1 MVDCEGQRV
10 NDGRCPHCGIAHEQG
25 IRVCPSTGLLITPAP
40 AAPGGA
46 RRAAIAPRPPSR
58 AAVAPKPPPPVGRD
72 ELVGSVIGD
81 KYAINGILG
90 EGGMGVVYEAEHM
103 AMGRIVAIKVLHPEN
118 AQKREAV
125 SRLQHEAKVTG
136 NLGHPNICEIYDMGR
151 LEDGS
156 PYVVMERLRG
166 ETLADR
172 IKRDG
177 KVEPG
182 PVVEIAIQVLSALA
196 AAHASGIIHRDLKPE
211 NVFLAEKPGGLVVT
225 KLLDFGISKAML
237 AAGDEDRLGLT
248 QTGMVMG
255 TPYYMAPEQARG
267 DRALDNRVDLWAVG
281 VMMYEAM
288 TGRRPFLAK
297 NYNALLVKILTVWHR
312 SLAEV
317 DPTIPPA
324 LALAVDKALSKMP
337 EDRYR
342 NAADMQEALKRF
354 LPRKDV
360 AFPSS
365 FALPSVRP
373 VAESTA
379 ATSPAAAKAPAANAP
394 AAAKAPGA
402 NAPAAAKAP
411 VAPAHASKAAA
422 PAAKPPT
429 FGLPELDLHEDTA
442 DGVPWTAV
450 KQYVP
455 TGTRNAVN
463 AAIAAN
469 QGGAQAPQQGQSPPQ
484 AQAPQQAHGQAPQQA
499 HGQALQ
505 QAQAQPP
512 QQPSMSSPPHGAQ
525 AYGGSPSP
533 HAGGPPAHT
542 GIPAPRPTP
551 VMPVVIPSAA
561 IPPAARDRA
570 GETGHGSQG
579 SSGAS
584 NAPPPSAA
592 PAPAAYRPP
601 AVSPSSSIRYA
612 PVSAAPSG
620 PAPAHVPP
628 WGHRPD
634 APGAGAS
641 GLTAPRPAQAPLG
654 APSPAAGPLP
664 APSAPRVAARR
675 AAVPP
680 RPTAQGFA
688 SPSSSPAPGVPQAQP
703 GQPPSPH
710 AAQPPPPPPS
720 HYQPPQPPQP
730 LPHASAYSGSQS
742 VTPTQQGYAVP
753 SPYAPPP
760 PPQALQSAAQP
771 PAASP
776 AHGGSSQP
784 SAASPPAYGGAP
796 VSARGGQISQGS
808 APSPQAA
815 SSPPRPG
822 MPPLVSPAPVA
833 GRGSADPF
841 APRPGPA
848 ARVSQ
853 AARAQRSPFPSQNAG
868 VPVQAAP
875 PPPEEVH
882 DDTTIMDDSSDGD
895 GDDDQIET
903 LVLVRDK
910 LPLAKKLT

>member
-1 MVDCEGQRV
+1 M

-40 AAPGGA
+40 AAPGGS

-373 VAESTA
+373 VAESTGGA
-379 ATSPAAAKAPAANAP
+379 ASAAPAAAKAPAAAAQAGS
-394 AAAKAPGA
+394 AAAKAPAAAAPAGSK
-402 NAPAAAKAP
+402 APAAAAQAP
-411 VAPAHASKAAA
+411 KAAAPGA

-469 QGGAQAPQQGQSPPQ
+469 QGAAQPPAPQAQAPQQGHG
-484 AQAPQQAHGQAPQQA
+484 QAPQQAPQQGHGQAPQQAPQQQQAHGQAPQQA
-499 HGQALQ
+499 HAQAPQQGHGQAP
-505 QAQAQPP
+505 QPQHP
-512 QQPSMSSPPHGAQ
+512 AMSSPPHGAQ
-525 AYGGSPSP
+525 AYGGSPAP
-533 HAGGPPAHT
+533 HTGGPPAHG

-551 VMPVVIPSAA
+551 VMPVVIP
-561 IPPAARDRA
+561 PGARDRS
-570 GETGHGSQG
+570 GDPGHGAQG
-579 SSGAS
+579 GTGAS
-584 NAPPPSAA
+584 AAPPASAA

-601 AVSPSSSIRYA
+601 AVSPSSSVRYA

-628 WGHRPD
+628 WGQRSEP
-634 APGAGAS
+634 PGTITPGS
-641 GLTAPRPAQAPLG
+641 TAPRPPQASGG

-675 AAVPP
+675 AALPP

-688 SPSSSPAPGVPQAQP
+688 SPSSSPAPGVPQAQS
-703 GQPPSPH
+703 GPSP
-710 AAQPPPPPPS
+710 AQAPQAPS
-720 HYQPPQPPQP
+720 QYQPPQPPQP
-730 LPHASAYSGSQS
+730 LPHAHSGSQS
-742 VTPTQQGYAVP
+742 ATPTQQGYAVP

-760 PPQALQSAAQP
+760 PPQAA
-771 PAASP
+771 PAAS
-776 AHGGSSQP
+776 S
-784 SAASPPAYGGAP
+784 AYGGP
-796 VSARGGQISQGS
+796 PLSTRGGQAPPGS
-808 APSPQAA
+808 APSPQQAPSPAA
-815 SSPPRPG
+815 SPPRPG

-833 GRGSADPF
+833 GFGSADPF

-848 ARVSQ
+848 ARVSS
-853 AARAQRSPFPSQNAG
+853 AARAQRSPFPAQNPPA
-868 VPVQAAP
+868 PAQAAP
-875 PPPEEVH
+875 PPQEEVH
-882 DDTTIMDDSSDGD
+882 DDTTIMDDSSD

-910 LPLAKKLT
+910 LPLAKKIT